1 MKNRDLASLRVIVS
15 GDVQGVFFRAY
26 AARLARGLG
35 LTGYTQNLPRG
46 DSVEV
51 IAEGERRQLEE
62 LISHLR
68 VGPPAAKVEDVTAS
82 WSEYTGI
89 YSEFSIRF

>member
-1 MKNRDLASLRVIVS
+1 MKTRDLASLRAIVS
-15 GDVQGVFFRAY
+15 GNVQGVFFRAF
-26 AARLARGLG
+26 ASRLARELG
-35 LTGYTQNLPRG
+35 LKGFVRNLPRG

-51 IAEGERRQLEE
+51 LAEGERKQLEE

-68 VGPPAAKVEDVTAS
+68 VGPPAARVTRVITS